1 MKRRSSLLAMWCL
14 LSVGCATV
22 APPRGVQPERLSTVL
37 PGAAVAKVERFAGE
51 EMYNYMDGAA
61 VTYLEHGPV
70 WLTVAEV
77 QYAGIRSQA
86 EVYELGT
93 FAQAAAVYA
102 TFAAGG
108 NGEKLAVG
116 EAGTLWPSVEP
127 EAIFHQGRYFVRTMT
142 YAGDA
147 GTGKRVVTEVAAGL
161 RQLLD

>member
-1 MKRRSSLLAMWCL
+1 M
-14 LSVGCATV
+14 
-22 APPRGVQPERLSTVL
+22 ERLSEALAGATVT
-37 PGAAVAKVERFAGE
+37 KVERFAGE

-77 QYAGIRSQA
+77 QYAGIRSQV
-86 EVYELGT
+86 EVYDLGT
-93 FAQAAAVYA
+93 PAQATAIYA

-108 NGEKLAVG
+108 NGEKLVVG

-127 EAIFHQGRYFVRTMT
+127 EAIFRQGRFFVRTMT

-147 GTGKRVVTEVAAGL
+147 ATGKRVVTEVATGL